1 MIRES
6 IVITLNADGAPHIA
20 PIGVIVEPAGLVIA
34 PFRPSATLDNLTA
47 RRTAVVNYTDDVRV
61 FAGCVTGRKRDW
73 PTRRASR
80 VEGAVL
86 EAALAH
92 EEVELVD
99 IREDPQRPGEDQPDC
114 TEHLGQGDEE
124 DERGRQASR
133 RRDLVERHRQLHDSA
148 EHEQCREQSLNDP
161 QCAVHDAFSSVAVS
175 RRLADLAFNG
185 TVRSFRPS
193 RGR

>member
-6 IVITLNADGAPHIA
+6 IVTTLNADGAPHIA

-34 PFRPSATLDNLTA
+34 PFRPSATLDNLTG

-73 PTRRASR
+73 PTRPATR

-99 IREDPQRPGEDQPDC
+99 IREDAQRPRLLCRTVHAETAAPF
-114 TEHLGQGDEE
+114 QGFN
-124 DERGRQASR
+124 RAQAAVIEAAILVSR
-133 RRDLVERHRQLHDSA
+133 LSMLPREKVEREIAYLA
-148 EHEQCREQSLNDP
+148 IGLEKTAGPREREAWGWLMD
-161 QCAVHDAFSSVAVS
+161 AIAAHDARQT
-175 RRLADLAFNG
+175 RRSAG
-185 TVRSFRPS
+185 P
-193 RGR
+193 

>member
-6 IVITLNADGAPHIA
+6 IVTTLNADGAPHVA

-34 PFRPSATLDNLTA
+34 PFRPSATLDNLVG

-73 PTRRASR
+73 PTRPAAR

-92 EEVELVD
+92 EEVALVD
-99 IREDPQRPGEDQPDC
+99 IREDPQRPRLLCRTVHAETAAPF
-114 TEHLGQGDEE
+114 
-124 DERGRQASR
+124 RGFNRAQSAVIEAAILVSR
-133 RRDLVERHRQLHDSA
+133 LSMLPREKVEREIAYLA
-148 EHEQCREQSLNDP
+148 IGLEKTAGPREWEAWGWLMD
-161 QCAVHDAFSSVAVS
+161 AIAAHDAWQT
-175 RRLADLAFNG
+175 RRSTG
-185 TVRSFRPS
+185 P
-193 RGR
+193 